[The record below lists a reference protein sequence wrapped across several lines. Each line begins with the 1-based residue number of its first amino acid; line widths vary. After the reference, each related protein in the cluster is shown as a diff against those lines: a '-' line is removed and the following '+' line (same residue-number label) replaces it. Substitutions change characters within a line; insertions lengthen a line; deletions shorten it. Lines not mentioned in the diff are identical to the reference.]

1 MSEENIDNVEAVTA
15 NTTDAVT
22 EAVEPVTPTET
33 EEKAQEEIDHKVFVG
48 NLAFQTTETTLAEF
62 FGKTGSVIKA
72 NIITRGTRSLGYGF
86 VALET
91 DEDVKKVVE
100 ELNKKELEGRQ
111 INVEVAKPKN
121 ENADHSH
128 QGWNTGPRPRRGR
141 FGIRGSGRG
150 RGRGRS
156 RGRGGR
162 GRGGWGRR
170 RFRHNINENNNN
182 VEDSVNSSV
191 PNTNGDIDTSHV
203 MRGGGGYRRRGR
215 GRGRISRGGRP
226 PNRRRRPMNLPVT
239 KTGEPSKTVVFV
251 ANLPF
256 SIDNEGL
263 KEIFKDYDVAS
274 AHVVRRRG
282 GRSKGFGF
290 VTLANEEEQKKAL
303 DGLKS
308 AASEGRELVIKVALS
323 DQHHVQ
329 PGDENEIEKPDAP
342 NISSD
347 ERKEEEENE

>member
-128 QGWNTGPRPRRGR
+128 QGWNTGPRPRR
-141 FGIRGSGRG
+141 
-150 RGRGRS
+150 
-156 RGRGGR
+156 
-162 GRGGWGRR
+162 RGGWQGRR

-203 MRGGGGYRRRGR
+203 MRGG
-215 GRGRISRGGRP
+215 
-226 PNRRRRPMNLPVT
+226 
-239 KTGEPSKTVVFV
+239 GEPSKTVVFV

-323 DQHHVQ
+323 DQHHIQ
-329 PGDENEIEKPDAP
+329 PGDETEIEKSDAP
-342 NISSD
+342 AISSD
-347 ERKEEEENE
+347 ERKEEEDE